1 MKDIDIEKTCNEI
14 SQIKFPLVFLFKLI
28 SYINEIDDVNFSI
41 ILRIFLKYHTN
52 IGTNY
57 NLKNLF
63 ILELKYK
70 HLSWTVLNDF
80 YKLMKKKISL
90 VISLKKWNDI
100 FDNKKFWELS
110 LNEQI
115 DFLTITKNYF
125 LSLYDCSKG
134 GIPLHYKVGTI
145 LKNNKIDR
153 NIIIDDLIERL
164 ISILNIFGSK
174 LFLTLGIPLLKINDF
189 IRLSNENIIKYI
201 VVIFDKFNDLLNQI
215 IKLFNSYYLV
225 CNKLN
230 NLYNPLIININTIN
244 INSETEIDDIKLY
257 SGSN

>member
-1 MKDIDIEKTCNEI
+1 MENIDIKKTCNEI
-14 SQIKFPLVFLFKLI
+14 SQIKYPLVFLFKLI
-28 SYINEIDDVNFSI
+28 SYNNEIDDINFSI

-63 ILELKYK
+63 ISELKYK
-70 HLSWTVLNDF
+70 HLTWTVLNDF
-80 YKLMKKKISL
+80 YKLMNKKISL
-90 VISLKKWNDI
+90 VITLKKWYDV
-100 FDNKKFWELS
+100 FDNKKFWKLS

-115 DFLTITKNYF
+115 DFLINTKNYF

-134 GIPLHYKVGTI
+134 GIPLHYKVGSI
-145 LKNNKIDR
+145 LKNNNINR

-174 LFLTLGIPLLKINDF
+174 LFLTLGIPLLRIDEFVK
-189 IRLSNENIIKYI
+189 LSNENIIKYI
-201 VVIFDKFNDLLNQI
+201 IIIFDKFNELLNQTM
-215 IKLFNSYYLV
+215 KLFDSYNLV
-225 CNKLN
+225 CIKLN

-244 INSETEIDDIKLY
+244 IDSETELDDIKIY
-257 SGSN
+257 SSF